1 MFLLR
6 RVCTLVC
13 FLLQAVA
20 SATPLENPQSV
31 RRSLVLIFLLL
42 WAGAVLA
49 PCAHAQ
55 QQTLTGWFTSS
66 ATASLLTEDSGE
78 QHELLLDVEFM
89 RALDGLDDVLTR
101 KQVTVVGEWEPDGA
115 TTIGQFRV
123 HAIVSTASPDASYAL
138 STTRQT
144 LNVTLPSV
152 NAVELESLACSL
164 EDSLVSASS
173 EQATTIFFENRTREV
188 RSIYWLN
195 FAGER
200 VWFATLNPDASYTQQ
215 TYTEHVWIIT
225 DTDTRCLS
233 IHKALATPG
242 TVTLQ
247 ADDSSSTPGTG
258 ICTIGYSGCATESYH
273 TIAEANPW
281 LTNEPGTGWCHL
293 WGAGSTQA
301 EADSSALGA
310 CQAAGCTTCQITRR
324 WSGST
329 CLARADNATTGFY
342 GWAADPSLVTAERKA
357 LEVCEQSGGDDT
369 PSGEGAALENPAP
382 GSFQSGLG
390 VISGWACDASQIEIE
405 FNNDAANRWQAGYG
419 TQRTDTQ
426 GVCGDTDNGFG
437 LPFNWNKL
445 GDGVHTVTAYADGV
459 EFAHSTVIVTTLGSE
474 FRADISGEFP
484 ISDFPTVGTDSV
496 LRWQKSQ
503 QNFVITDGS
512 TGSGGGTS
520 GSPPRVLE
528 NPQSGS
534 FQSGLGIISGWVCE
548 ASQIEIEFNNDAAN
562 RWPAGYGTRRTD
574 TQGECGDTDNGFG
587 LLFNW
592 NKLGDGIHTVR
603 VYADGSEFA
612 QTTVTVTTLGQ
623 EFRTGLSQEMALLDF
638 PEVGT
643 DAILVWQEAQQNFVI
658 AAAEPTQRLV
668 DVRPTL
674 TLPAGVSLPNV
685 TVTSMLSETAAVR
698 ASPAPTLLLAE
709 DDGDIVLLG
718 LADMNGGLLG
728 EAPGEVEV
736 SVNSTAVVLATLV
749 AGTPVWHL
757 TPAMVAAITSH
768 SQYTALTTAL
778 TTAVAADPYFLDRLD
793 DFPDLLRL
801 LREVAAAL
809 PPPASSQAMSMATS
823 VSGSA
828 LHALALSSAATAPCP
843 PGRTISEAIK
853 QTGVDF
859 AQNLLNFFNPID
871 GFRKIAAASR
881 NHAWASIRYSNCVT
895 KAETEWQRQNPGRLH
910 PLDFPPDPNAP
921 PPITGGP
928 PPRLVIPSQA
938 VQGYGEWEALVA
950 PCRRLAPGLDIYA
963 RGLEGIQDVLEN
975 FSSGGKWA
983 KAGGVLLKKGWTG
996 MLKLLAAEAIIS
1008 AAQGAQQAAAEQLAR
1023 CLTSGGSRQECGQQ
1037 NDNSCLYPPPRTV
1050 AECFALPP
1058 GPKDIAPSQRQ
1069 GRGVRSYDEP
1079 CEPACGQ
1086 YRNSHTNW
1094 RGCRWD
1100 WYELPD
1106 GGGMA
1111 PHFGGGGGSCHP
1123 VSGPLA
1129 RRLREYLE
1137 TLSEETDIWG
1147 QVPVCP

>member
-6 RVCTLVC
+6 RVRTLVC
-13 FLLQAVA
+13 FLLPAVA
-20 SATPLENPQSV
+20 SATTLGNPQSV
-31 RRSLVLIFLLL
+31 RRRLVLIFLLL

-123 HAIVSTASPDASYAL
+123 HAIVSTASPDASYTL

-152 NAVELESLACSL
+152 NAVELHSLACSR

-188 RSIYWLN
+188 RSVYWLN

-200 VWFATLNPDASYTQQ
+200 VWFATLDPDASYTQQ

-225 DTDTRCLS
+225 DTDNRCLS

-342 GWAADPSLVTAERKA
+342 GWAADPSLATAERKA

-382 GSFQSGLG
+382 GSFQSGIG
-390 VISGWACDASQIEIE
+390 V
-405 FNNDAANRWQAGYG
+405 
-419 TQRTDTQ
+419 
-426 GVCGDTDNGFG
+426 
-437 LPFNWNKL
+437 
-445 GDGVHTVTAYADGV
+445 
-459 EFAHSTVIVTTLGSE
+459 
-474 FRADISGEFP
+474 
-484 ISDFPTVGTDSV
+484 
-496 LRWQKSQ
+496 
-503 QNFVITDGS
+503 
-512 TGSGGGTS
+512 
-520 GSPPRVLE
+520 
-528 NPQSGS
+528 
-534 FQSGLGIISGWVCE
+534 ISGWVCE

-592 NKLGDGIHTVR
+592 NKLGDGVHTVR
-603 VYADGSEFA
+603 VFADGSEFA
-612 QTTVTVTTLGQ
+612 QATVTVTTLGQ
-623 EFRTGLSQEMALLDF
+623 EFRTGLSQEMTLPDF

-718 LADMNGGLLG
+718 LADMDGGLLG
-728 EAPGEVEV
+728 EAQGEVEV

-823 VSGSA
+823 VSGPA

-853 QTGVDF
+853 QTGGDF

-871 GFRKIAAASR
+871 GLREVWAASR
-881 NHAWASIRYSNCVT
+881 AHARANIRYSNCVT

-950 PCRRLAPGLDIYA
+950 PCRRLAPGLDIYFRLGKA
-963 RGLEGIQDVLEN
+963 IADAATD
-975 FSSGGKWA
+975 FAPGGKWA
-983 KAGGVLLKKGWTG
+983 KAGAVGLKKGWTG
-996 MLKLLAAEAIIS
+996 MLKLLAAEAITS
-1008 AAQGAQQAAAEQLAR
+1008 AAQGATQAVADQLAR
-1023 CLTSGGSRQECGQQ
+1023 CITSGGSRQECGQQ

-1111 PHFGGGGGSCHP
+1111 PHFGGGGGPCTP
-1123 VSGPLA
+1123 GMTKK
-1129 RRLREYLE
+1129 ELE
-1137 TLSEETDIWG
+1137 EEFEWADIWG
-1147 QVPVCP
+1147 QIPVCP